1 GLFPADAQPIAK
13 APNPQ
18 HPFVRP
24 SPNPNQLITI
34 SDPQVE
40 PSPDDSRDE
49 DLLET
54 RTTQLEEQHKRLASK
69 PSALEGAKKEHE
81 NLGRDAERF
90 LEYIAKLQEAKK
102 KSEKFNEALK

>member
-1 GLFPADAQPIAK
+1 MLHLIVTTIKILKSNHPRTIAATRICQPPAIGYKKRKDCLLSEIK
-13 APNPQ
+13 
-18 HPFVRP
+18 R
-24 SPNPNQLITI
+24 
-34 SDPQVE
+34 
-40 PSPDDSRDE
+40 
-49 DLLET
+49 LET